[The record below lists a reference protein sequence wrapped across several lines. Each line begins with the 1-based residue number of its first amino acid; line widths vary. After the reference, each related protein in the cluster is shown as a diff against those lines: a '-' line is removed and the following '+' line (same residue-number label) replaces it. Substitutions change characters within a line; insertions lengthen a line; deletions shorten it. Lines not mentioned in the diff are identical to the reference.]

1 MRFTL
6 SCKKYTFCAIFPSLP
21 GVDSQNVRC
30 RLLTSRRALSNGASF
45 IEIHRP
51 TRPLHTSDIIKKKVR
66 MCVSGPLFFRKNY
79 FSGRINID
87 PGRRD
92 PDKPIYP
99 VFFRI
104 FPYFSEFFRPGKLFI
119 RSYYGR
125 INSLPGSVA
134 ATRINSIYP

>member
-66 MCVSGPLFFRKNY
+66 MCVTASLFFSEKY

-99 VFFRI
+99 
-104 FPYFSEFFRPGKLFI
+104 ELLRPDKLFTRCGRRDPDKPIYPVFI
-119 RSYYGR
+119 RYLSGR
-125 INSLPGSVA
+125 VNSLSG
-134 ATRINSIYP
+134 RNNSG